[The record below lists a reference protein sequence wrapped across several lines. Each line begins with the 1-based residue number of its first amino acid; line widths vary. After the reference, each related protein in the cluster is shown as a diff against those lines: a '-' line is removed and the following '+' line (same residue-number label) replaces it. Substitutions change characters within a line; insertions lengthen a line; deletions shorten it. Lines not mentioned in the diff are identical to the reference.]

1 MSASAA
7 RKRDLLSLL
16 DLSRTEART
25 LLTQA
30 GVFKDMRRR
39 GLPLRLLEGR
49 TLGLLFEKPSTR
61 TRISF
66 EVAMYQL
73 AGLVVELKPQDSQ
86 LGRGEPLK
94 DTARVLSGYLD
105 ALVMRTGA
113 DSRLREMAQAAS
125 IPVINGL
132 SDGGHPVQV
141 LTDLFT
147 AEEHLGLITG
157 KKVAW
162 IGDGTCNMALSW
174 IEATELFDFTLVL
187 ACPPAYRPPLAS
199 LGRPSGRI
207 SVVERPEDAAAGA
220 DVVTTDVWVSMGM
233 EDEAAERRRAF
244 AGYTVSR
251 RLTERAAP
259 NHVVLHCLPA
269 HRGEEIDE
277 DVLEGPHSAVWQEA
291 ENRLHLQKALL
302 AAVLGGGLEPTA

>member
-1 MSASAA
+1 
-7 RKRDLLSLL
+7 LL
-16 DLSRTEART
+16 DLSRSEART

-30 GVFKDMRRR
+30 GVFKDMSRR

-73 AGLVVELKPQDSQ
+73 GGHALEMKPQDSQ

-105 ALVMRTGA
+105 ALVMRTGS
-113 DSRLREMAQAAS
+113 DDRLREMAAAAT

-147 AEEHLGLITG
+147 AEEHLGTITG
-157 KKVAW
+157 RRVAW
-162 IGDGTCNMALSW
+162 VGDGTCNMAASW
-174 IEATELFDFTLVL
+174 IEATELFDFSLVM
-187 ACPPAYRPPLAS
+187 ACPSEYRPPLALLS
-199 LGRPSGRI
+199 RPSGRV
-207 SVVERPEDAAAGA
+207 SVVENPEAAVEGA

-233 EDEAAERRRAF
+233 ETEAAERRKAF
-244 AGYTVSR
+244 AGYTVTS
-251 RLTERAAP
+251 RLTARASP

-291 ENRLHLQKALL
+291 QNRLHLEKALL
-302 AAVLGGGLEPTA
+302 AAVLGGGLKPA

>member
-1 MSASAA
+1 MAEAPT

-30 GVFKDMRRR
+30 GVFKDMRKR

-73 AGLVVELKPQDSQ
+73 GGHALEMKPQDSQ

-113 DSRLREMAQAAS
+113 DARLREMAAAAT

-141 LTDLFT
+141 LTDVFT
-147 AEEHLGLITG
+147 AEELVGSVTG
-157 KKVAW
+157 KKIAW
-162 IGDGTCNMALSW
+162 VGDGTCNMAASW
-174 IEATELFDFTLVL
+174 IEATELFDFTLVM
-187 ACPPAYRPPLAS
+187 ACPSDYRPPLALLS
-199 LGRPSGRI
+199 RPSGRV
-207 SVVERPEDAAAGA
+207 SVVERPIDAVDGA
-220 DVVTTDVWVSMGM
+220 HVVTTDVWVSMGM
-233 EDEAAERRRAF
+233 EADAAARRKAF
-244 AGYTVSR
+244 AGYT
-251 RLTERAAP
+251 LTSKLTAAAAP

-291 ENRLHLQKALL
+291 ENRLHVEKALL
-302 AAVLGGGLEPTA
+302 AAVLGGGLR